1 MAGHTDNQIRI
12 EAPFQLVWDI
22 TNDVPNWPDLFTEYA
37 ATEVVSEDGDTI
49 TFRLTM
55 YPDDNGVTWSWVS
68 ERTRYLA
75 EKRTHSHRI
84 ETGPFEY
91 MNLDWYYE
99 EVEGGVIL
107 RWVQDFHMKDTAPVN
122 DEWMV
127 DNINTNSKVQLQ
139 VIKDKIEKVHHSKRA
154 SDDKVVAI
162 HNCPQDHRRGG
173 TIQTLLSPRTVG
185 STSGFM
191 GGATLAPG
199 EAIAEHYHPYSEE
212 FVFCIRGTLEVDV
225 DDKVVEVPAGSAIL
239 VPKQMRHRLR
249 NVGGDEVFAVFH
261 LGPLAPRPE
270 LGHVDTE
277 TREEATAFAARVLAE
292 RETRAA

>member
-37 ATEVVSEDGDTI
+37 GTEVVSQDGDTI

-55 YPDDNGVTWSWVS
+55 YPDDNGQVWSWVS
-68 ERTRYLA
+68 ERTKFLD
-75 EKRTHSHRI
+75 EKRTRSHRI
-84 ETGPFEY
+84 ETGPFEF
-91 MNLDWYYE
+91 MILEWFYE

-107 RWVQDFHMKDTAPVN
+107 RWVQDFHMKDTAPVD

-127 DNINTNSKVQLQ
+127 NNINKNSKVQQQ
-139 VIKDKIEKVHHSKRA
+139 VIKDKIEKIYHSRRA
-154 SDDKVVAI
+154 TDQRTVSLHD
-162 HNCPQDHRRGG
+162 CPQDHRRGG

-212 FVFCIRGTLEVDV
+212 FVFCIRGELEADIDGEAVS
-225 DDKVVEVPAGSAIL
+225 VPAGTAIM
-239 VPKQMRHRLR
+239 VPKETRHRLR
-249 NVGGDEVFAVFH
+249 NVGGGEVFAVFH

-277 TREEATAFAARVLAE
+277 TREEAAEIAAKILAS
-292 RETRAA
+292 REKKAA